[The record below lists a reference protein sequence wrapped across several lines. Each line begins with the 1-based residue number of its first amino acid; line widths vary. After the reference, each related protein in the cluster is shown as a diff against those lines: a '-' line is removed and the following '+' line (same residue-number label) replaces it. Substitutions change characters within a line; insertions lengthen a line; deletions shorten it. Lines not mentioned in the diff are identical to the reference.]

1 VNEIPRSKNNKVAEI
16 LEIIKNDRDLR
27 SRFLELLVFAL
38 ERDYGS
44 GKRELVD
51 IINRELANRLRGF

>member
-1 VNEIPRSKNNKVAEI
+1 MNEIPRSKNNKVAEI